1 MSEEFRKKPV
11 VIEAV
16 RWTGSSQ
23 SIIELVEWSRGEIW
37 FDNDGPV
44 IETLEGPLHAS
55 LNDWIIKG
63 VQGEFYPC
71 KPDIFEQTYEP
82 ASVPVLETPAEA
94 VFCDHSQWRECA
106 ATLEMVRDLSD
117 KALNYTAAYD
127 LANDLAAILAG
138 SDDAI
143 PGALVE
149 PVPAPTGIDPSELMR
164 ALHANLTPLA
174 HVEVTDRRPYG
185 MSEDTIQVWPI
196 TGVRSVVNHLA
207 LKSAPVPAPSE
218 NLNKGEEMIAL
229 FDEVKLDGF
238 TIQFKDK
245 EQMEANK
252 TADNSPTPWSEKT
265 PLAESVK
272 RWKSQGQTATL
283 LLVYGVVLAMTG
295 GPNHFARTVIDQ
307 HVIVGSNPVRVVSMK
322 ISNE

>member
-1 MSEEFRKKPV
+1 
-11 VIEAV
+11 
-16 RWTGSSQ
+16 
-23 SIIELVEWSRGEIW
+23 
-37 FDNDGPV
+37 
-44 IETLEGPLHAS
+44 
-55 LNDWIIKG
+55 
-63 VQGEFYPC
+63 
-71 KPDIFEQTYEP
+71 
-82 ASVPVLETPAEA
+82 
-94 VFCDHSQWRECA
+94 
-106 ATLEMVRDLSD
+106 
-117 KALNYTAAYD
+117 
-127 LANDLAAILAG
+127 
-138 SDDAI
+138 
-143 PGALVE
+143 
-149 PVPAPTGIDPSELMR
+149 
-164 ALHANLTPLA
+164 
-174 HVEVTDRRPYG
+174 
-185 MSEDTIQVWPI
+185 
-196 TGVRSVVNHLA
+196 
-207 LKSAPVPAPSE
+207 
-218 NLNKGEEMIAL
+218 MIAL

>member
-1 MSEEFRKKPV
+1 
-11 VIEAV
+11 
-16 RWTGSSQ
+16 
-23 SIIELVEWSRGEIW
+23 
-37 FDNDGPV
+37 
-44 IETLEGPLHAS
+44 
-55 LNDWIIKG
+55 
-63 VQGEFYPC
+63 
-71 KPDIFEQTYEP
+71 
-82 ASVPVLETPAEA
+82 
-94 VFCDHSQWRECA
+94 
-106 ATLEMVRDLSD
+106 MVRDLSD

-143 PGALVE
+143 PGAPVE
-149 PVPAPTGIDPSELMR
+149 
-164 ALHANLTPLA
+164 
-174 HVEVTDRRPYG
+174 
-185 MSEDTIQVWPI
+185 
-196 TGVRSVVNHLA
+196 
-207 LKSAPVPAPSE
+207 PVPAPSE